1 MTFKAKILLAI
12 VSALLFVTASAAA
25 EFTYRDYTKAPE
37 AWKRGFVF
45 GIARYM
51 STVAQPDE
59 EPPYPVRTVFQ
70 RCLGSS
76 TDALLAHHVEAY
88 VAANP
93 ANAKGPMVAI
103 VMRAFFSLCRA
114 DIERASPKVD
124 TRPKMSPQPGLCARA
139 AITSASNHDGDIAA
153 RNEALVDSV
162 FAAGAGTTSAGAW
175 WRR

>member
-1 MTFKAKILLAI
+1 MTFKMKLLLAI
-12 VSALLFVTASAAA
+12 VSLLFFVGASAAA
-25 EFTYRDYTKAPE
+25 EFTYQDYTKAPE

-51 STVAQPDE
+51 STVAQPDQ

-70 RCLGSS
+70 RCLSSS

-114 DIERASPKVD
+114 DIERASPKG
-124 TRPKMSPQPGLCARA
+124 TPGPR
-139 AITSASNHDGDIAA
+139 
-153 RNEALVDSV
+153 
-162 FAAGAGTTSAGAW
+162 
-175 WRR
+175 

>member
-25 EFTYRDYTKAPE
+25 EFTYQDYTKASE

-114 DIERASPKVD
+114 DIERASPKG
-124 TRPKMSPQPGLCARA
+124 TPGPR
-139 AITSASNHDGDIAA
+139 
-153 RNEALVDSV
+153 
-162 FAAGAGTTSAGAW
+162 
-175 WRR
+175 